1 MNIEDFET
9 LQILIGPGI
18 PEDQLRN
25 RHAIAIE
32 SVRLE

>member
-9 LQILIGPGI
+9 LQISIGPGI
-18 PEDQLRN
+18 PEDQLQD
-25 RHAIAIE
+25 RHDIAIE